1 MTEATATPASEA
13 NDVGALARSVL
24 YETLALGLQAPTR
37 EALQRIESEEAR
49 RTLALAAETVDPEGT
64 WGLADAV
71 SRLTRLR
78 PANLD
83 DLAVRHSQLF
93 GHTAR
98 GVVCPFETEYGTEA
112 LFRQPQELADIAGYY
127 AAFGLKP
134 RAEDGERVD
143 HVSCE
148 CEFSGFLHR
157 KEAFVLAEG
166 ASEERLEM
174 LETTR
179 KAARSFLA
187 DHLGR
192 FGTAFGLTLSGED
205 DGGFFGLL
213 GVLLVTLLKLESER
227 LHVTLGAAT
236 LDLRSTAEE
245 EVPMGCGSGEQL
257 VQLQTRR
264 NAGQDAGH

>member
-1 MTEATATPASEA
+1 VRET

-24 YETLALGLQAPTR
+24 YETLALGLQPPTR
-37 EALQRIESEEAR
+37 ETLQRIESEEAR

-64 WGLADAV
+64 SGLADAV
-71 SRLTRLR
+71 LRLTRLG
-78 PANLD
+78 PANPD
-83 DLAVRHSQLF
+83 DLALRHSQLF

-98 GVVCPFETEYGTEA
+98 GPVCPFETEYGTEA

-148 CEFSGFLHR
+148 CEFFGFLGR
-157 KEAFVLAEG
+157 KEAFALRDEPD
-166 ASEERLEM
+166 ASEARLEM

-179 KAARSFLA
+179 KAARSFLK

-192 FGTAFGLTLSGED
+192 FGTAFGLKLSEED
-205 DGGFFGLL
+205 GGGFFGLL

-264 NAGQDAGH
+264 NAGQDAGS